1 MLLLKAI
8 EFLLK
13 LFHPGICPN
22 TPELSERRCA
32 VRRRPLAVVV
42 HRAVCH
48 CRQFVAK
55 HVNVASSQSIAFNFY
70 CRVSLELSGIIC
82 SSCDVAPKRWSIRAE
97 GRSLRR
103 TGVLPGDMFE
113 RHVVVVPDDGR
124 SEVSPG
130 RLLPR
135 VIGRRPDPFTTR
147 DGGVHNTSS
156 TTTFISIT
164 YQPPLS
170 SSPTP
175 LSATHLLHN
184 TTSFYTIL
192 IQPSLPSSS
201 LPLSH
206 PSQNYHFY
214 LIHPISP
221 SFFLFLNTHFHLL
234 RTLYPSQ
241 YYTSLVSTS
250 YPYQPFSEHTH
261 YSFTFSPPLFN
272 SSNP

>member
-1 MLLLKAI
+1 
-8 EFLLK
+8 
-13 LFHPGICPN
+13 
-22 TPELSERRCA
+22 
-32 VRRRPLAVVV
+32 
-42 HRAVCH
+42 
-48 CRQFVAK
+48 
-55 HVNVASSQSIAFNFY
+55 
-70 CRVSLELSGIIC
+70 VSLELSGIIC

-147 DGGVHNTSS
+147 DGGVHDTSS

-175 LSATHLLHN
+175 LPPRISHTTLLP
-184 TTSFYTIL
+184 TTPFSSSPTNHHSYHPHPL
-192 IQPSLPSSS
+192 YPSLISYTTLLPTTPFLHYLPTTTLIIPDPSIRHSS
-201 LPLSH
+201 LTQHYFILH
-206 PSQNYHFY
+206 HFNPT
-214 LIHPISP
+214 LTSIIITPFISSIP
-221 SFFLFLNTHFHLL
+221 KLPFLPNSPYFSIFFLFLNTHFHLL